1 MTGWPAS
8 RDTSLTG
15 CVDSRALD
23 RVGID
28 RRKSGV
34 VRLAGT
40 DADHSLD
47 RLHEDLPVAYLTS
60 AGRRENGLHA
70 RLDEWLGTHHFDLHF
85 LVELH
90 DDRRAAI
97 LLEPL
102 VLPPVSTDAAQ
113 CDAGDPGSEQRRLD
127 FGDAVGAYD
136 RRDELHAGLPVD
148 WGWATGSIAA
158 AAGGAIFRISGRYAS
173 HCERIIRAR
182 GLPVLWKC
190 CWINLRSTRSS
201 IELSPPTATISRLQ
215 RDSSKP
221 RSSST

>member
-34 VRLAGT
+34 VRFAGT
-40 DADHSLD
+40 DADHALD
-47 RLHEDLPVAYLTS
+47 RLDEDLAVAYLAG

-70 RLDEWLGTHHFDLHF
+70 RLDERLGTHHFDLDLF
-85 LVELH
+85 VELH
-90 DDRRAAI
+90 DERRTSI
-97 LLEPL
+97 LLEAL
-102 VLPPVSTDAAQ
+102 VLPAMSADAAQ
-113 CDAGDPGSEQRRLD
+113 RDAGDSRAEQRGLD
-127 FGDAVGAYD
+127 LGEAVGAYD
-136 RRDELHAGLPVD
+136 GRDELHAGLPVD
-148 WGWATGSIAA
+148 WRGVTGSLTAT
-158 AAGGAIFRISGRYAS
+158 AGGATLRKFARFSS
-173 HCERIIRAR
+173 HCPRIDRAR

-215 RDSSKP
+215 RDSS
-221 RSSST
+221 